1 MDRTIKKYI
10 VCEYYAANYG
20 IQPIGRG
27 ENDVLELFDTEEA
40 ARQDIAE
47 HVADVAEAV
56 KKGDMSEE
64 YSIDDYTVIE
74 VEVVNPTAP
83 AALQKLIFTYEG
95 DTFCMRRQDDD
106 FELYFEF
113 KVLKEDFNG
122 IKSVQRWADEAIF
135 DVGQPVK
142 VAFGKH
148 KYIVKRSIERF
159 DLLQGKICVSLIGA
173 RLKTNLRDLQ
183 HDY

>member
-1 MDRTIKKYI
+1 M

-20 IQPIGRG
+20 IQPIGTD
-27 ENDVLELFDTEEA
+27 ENDVLELFDTEDA

-47 HVADVAEAV
+47 HVADAV
-56 KKGDMSEE
+56 KNGDMSEE
-64 YSIDDYTVIE
+64 YSIDDFTVIE
-74 VEVVNPTAP
+74 VVVVNPTAP
-83 AALQKLIFTYEG
+83 APLQKIVFTYNG

-122 IKSVQRWADEAIF
+122 IKSVQRWSDEAIF

-142 VAFGKH
+142 FNFGKS
-148 KYIVKRSIERF
+148 KLVVKGVIERI
-159 DLLQGKICVSLIGA
+159 DLSHSKCSAYLIGK
-173 RLKTNLRDLQ
+173 RMKTKLSDLQ